1 MGMKMRA
8 ARLKDI
14 GELTEEQRDEIAQ
27 LLKTDILIPL
37 DPDEF
42 YVMKGYHLISMFN
55 TLAGM
60 KLEIDDL
67 RKEVNEGAKPV

>member
-1 MGMKMRA
+1 MKMRA

-14 GELTEEQRDEIAQ
+14 GELTEEQRDEVAQ
-27 LLKTDILIPL
+27 LLKTDTLIPL
-37 DPDEF
+37 EPDEF

-67 RKEVNEGAKPV
+67 RKEVNEGAEPVI

>member
-1 MGMKMRA
+1 MKMRA

-14 GELTEEQRDEIAQ
+14 RELTEEQRDEVAQ
-27 LLKTDILIPL
+27 LLKTDTLVPL
-37 DPDEF
+37 EPDEF

-60 KLEIDDL
+60 KLEIEDL
-67 RKEVNEGAKPV
+67 RNKMADR